1 MNHELIQYLQKQI
14 LTTDDRLKH
23 FTHSLNGEKYPQ
35 RFLYVKLQK
44 YISDFLSKKSQNRMV
59 IIPGFRGVGKTT
71 LMAQVCSEFKKK
83 DFQVFFLSIEDLR
96 NYFDVGINEIIS
108 AYEKIIGENL
118 ESVKKP
124 ILMFFDEVQTDPKWA
139 ITLKSLFERTNN
151 VFFCSTGSSAI
162 ILQSTPNIARRA
174 VFEPMTPMCFGEYQ
188 MIKNKIYPTPGLKSK
203 IRQAIY
209 FSETAEDAFSKL
221 AGLAGGVNSYWSKVD
236 RDDIKKYLSY
246 GTFPFTLTMPDE
258 ISIYNN
264 ISLLLEKIVK
274 QDMPILGNFDQD
286 TLGAVKRILV
296 AIADN
301 DVTSLSALAD
311 KFEIN
316 RLTIAN
322 IFDVLE
328 KAELLV
334 KIPPH
339 GSNMT
344 IANKPNKY
352 LFMSPAIRMS
362 FFYFTGNENT
372 YSTRQGKLLEDS
384 IGAHLY
390 REFILRSD
398 GIIRYDS
405 AQGGADFI
413 LQIGNT
419 KKIVIEVGLGSKDK
433 RQVINT
439 MRKIKSDYGIIFS
452 NTELKFDREANIV
465 SIPLDYYFLM

>member
-1 MNHELIQYLQKQI
+1 MNQDLIQYLQKQI
-14 LTTDDRLKH
+14 STTDDRLKH
-23 FTHSLNGEKYPQ
+23 FTHSLSGEKHSQ

-44 YISDFLSKKSQNRMV
+44 YITDFLDKKSSNKMV

-71 LMAQVCSEFKKK
+71 LMAQICSDFKNK
-83 DFQVFFLSIEDLR
+83 DFQVFFLSVEDLR
-96 NYFDVGINEIIS
+96 NYFDVSINEILS

-118 ESVKKP
+118 ESIEKP
-124 ILMFFDEVQTDPKWA
+124 ILIFLDEVQTDSKWA

-151 VFFCSTGSSAI
+151 IFLCATGSSAI
-162 ILQSTPNIARRA
+162 GLQTTSNIARRA
-174 VFEPMTPMCFGEYQ
+174 TFEPMTPMCFGEYQ
-188 MIKNKIYPTPGLKSK
+188 MIKNKIYLTPGLKNK
-203 IRQAIY
+203 IRQTVY
-209 FSETAEDAFSKL
+209 FSQTAREVYDKL
-221 AGLAGGVNSYWSKVD
+221 ESLESDVNTYWSKID
-236 RDDIKKYLSY
+236 RNDIKKYLSY
-246 GTFPFTLTMPDE
+246 GTFPFSLVMPDE
-258 ISIYNN
+258 VSIYNN
-264 ISLLLEKIVK
+264 ISLLLDKIIK
-274 QDMPILGNFDQD
+274 QDMPILGGFDQN

-296 AIADN
+296 AIAEN
-301 DVTSLSALAD
+301 DTTSLSVLAD
-311 KFEIN
+311 KFKIN

-328 KAELLV
+328 KAELII
-334 KIPPH
+334 KISPH

-362 FFYFTGNENT
+362 FFYFTGNEST
-372 YSTRQGKLLEDS
+372 YLTRQGKLLEDS

-419 KKIVIEVGLGSKDK
+419 KKIIIEVGLGNKDK

-439 MRKIKSDYGIIFS
+439 MHKIKSDYGIIFS
-452 NTELKFDREANIV
+452 NAELRFDRENNIV
-465 SIPLDYYFLM
+465 SVPLDYYFLM